1 MNIYKL
7 FFIKFAISLFI
18 ISIGCS
24 KLLEVD
30 TPRNHLITDM
40 VFSDSISSVSAIGNI
55 YFILGNGL
63 NNGFNKHI
71 SLYSDEYFYTRTG
84 FATEYNEGRL
94 KIDNSLNFNIWT
106 EFYQAIYASND
117 IIENLEK
124 FQDLSEN
131 LKRQLTSEAKFI
143 RAFCYY
149 HLFVLYENV
158 PLLLTSQV
166 ESNRNVAQADS
177 IAVFTQII
185 EDLTDAKNGLP
196 EAYPTTDRARANK
209 WASGALLSQVYL
221 YQNRWD
227 EAFRESNEVLES
239 GVYSINSDVNKVFLA
254 SSNETILQIW
264 RTNGFISDAT
274 TLIPISSSSLPE
286 YIITE
291 SLLSA
296 YESNDLRKEN
306 WFGENEVTTE
316 EETHYYYYPYKY
328 KNRSASNNIPEFL
341 VVSRLSE
348 QYLIRAEARTHLND
362 FEGATRDLN
371 IIRDRAGL
379 TGYPDFQNKEEC
391 LDAVFQ
397 ERRVELFGEW
407 GKRFIDLKRLGTI
420 DVELGERKELWEDG
434 VSKRMPIPYSETL
447 YNTKLM
453 QNEGYSY

>member
-7 FFIKFAISLFI
+7 FFIKFAIALFI

-24 KLLEVD
+24 KLLEID
-30 TPRNHLITDM
+30 NPRGQLTTEV
-40 VFSDSISSVSAIGNI
+40 VFVDSISAVSAIGNI

-71 SLYSDEYFYTRTG
+71 SLYSDEYFFTRTG
-84 FATEYNEGRL
+84 HATEYNEGRL
-94 KIDNSLNFNIWT
+94 TIENSLNFNIWT

-117 IIENLEK
+117 IIENLEN

-158 PLLLTSQV
+158 PLVLTSQV

-177 IAVFTQII
+177 ITVFTQII

-196 EAYPTTDRARANK
+196 EAYPTNDRVRANK
-209 WASGALLSQVYL
+209 WASSALLSQVYQ

-227 EAFRESNEVLES
+227 EAFRESNEILES
-239 GVYSINSDVNKVFLA
+239 GVYSLTSEVRNVFLA

-264 RTNGFISDAT
+264 RTNGFISDAI
-274 TLIPISSSSLPE
+274 TLIPSSSSSLPE
-286 YIITE
+286 FIITE

-296 YESNDLRKEN
+296 YESNDLRKVS
-306 WFGENEVTTE
+306 WLGENKVTTD
-316 EETHYYYYPYKY
+316 EETHSYYYPHKY
-328 KNRSASNNIPEFL
+328 KNRSASNNTPEFL
-341 VVSRLSE
+341 VVFRLSE
-348 QYLIRAEARTHLND
+348 QYLIRAEARARLND
-362 FEGATRDLN
+362 LEGATRDLN
-371 IIRDRAGL
+371 IIRNRVGL
-379 TGYPDFQNKEEC
+379 SAYPDFQNKEEC

-407 GKRFIDLKRLGTI
+407 GKRFIDLKRFGTI
-420 DVELGERKELWEDG
+420 DVELGKRKVLWEDG

-447 YNTKLM
+447 YNTKLL